1 MKKIKFVNVG
11 TNIKE
16 TLIKKSPEILIGLGV
31 TGMIS
36 TTVMAVKA
44 TPKAL
49 QIVKKKEE
57 EEENR
62 ELSKK
67 EVVQTVWKCYIPTV
81 VTGIISISCIVGAS
95 RVNAKRNAA
104 LATAYSLSETA
115 FSDYKEQVIE
125 TIGEKKESEV
135 QDKVAKKK
143 LENESVVNKE
153 VFITDKGNSL
163 CYDSVSG
170 RYFYSDVEA
179 IKKAENELNK
189 RMMSEMYLSLNEFYY
204 ALGLRSTVLGNEL
217 GWNISDGLL
226 DIHYS
231 SQIADDGR
239 PCLVLE
245 YRIAP
250 RYDYAKNY

>member
-57 EEENR
+57 EENR

-67 EVVQTVWKCYIPTV
+67 EVVQTVWKCYISTV

>member
-1 MKKIKFVNVG
+1 MKKIKFANVG

-49 QIVKKKEE
+49 QMVKKKE

-67 EVVQTVWKCYIPTV
+67 EVVQTVWKCYIPTA

>member
-57 EEENR
+57 EEKNR

>member
-1 MKKIKFVNVG
+1 MKKIKFANVG

-57 EEENR
+57 EENR

-67 EVVQTVWKCYIPTV
+67 EVVQTVWKCYIPTA

-143 LENESVVNKE
+143 LENKSVVNKE

>member
-49 QIVKKKEE
+49 QIVKKKE

>member
-1 MKKIKFVNVG
+1 MKKIKFANVG

-57 EEENR
+57 EENR

-67 EVVQTVWKCYIPTV
+67 EVVQTVWKCYIPTA

>member
-67 EVVQTVWKCYIPTV
+67 EVVQTVWK
-81 VTGIISISCIVGAS
+81 
-95 RVNAKRNAA
+95 
-104 LATAYSLSETA
+104 
-115 FSDYKEQVIE
+115 
-125 TIGEKKESEV
+125 
-135 QDKVAKKK
+135 
-143 LENESVVNKE
+143 
-153 VFITDKGNSL
+153 
-163 CYDSVSG
+163 
-170 RYFYSDVEA
+170 
-179 IKKAENELNK
+179 
-189 RMMSEMYLSLNEFYY
+189 
-204 ALGLRSTVLGNEL
+204 
-217 GWNISDGLL
+217 
-226 DIHYS
+226 
-231 SQIADDGR
+231 
-239 PCLVLE
+239 
-245 YRIAP
+245 
-250 RYDYAKNY
+250 

>member
-1 MKKIKFVNVG
+1 M
-11 TNIKE
+11 
-16 TLIKKSPEILIGLGV
+16 
-31 TGMIS
+31 
-36 TTVMAVKA
+36 
-44 TPKAL
+44 
-49 QIVKKKEE
+49 
-57 EEENR
+57 
-62 ELSKK
+62 
-67 EVVQTVWKCYIPTV
+67 

>member
-57 EEENR
+57 EENR

-67 EVVQTVWKCYIPTV
+67 EVVQTVWKCYIPTA

-125 TIGEKKESEV
+125 TIGEKKESEI